1 VTDPD
6 PAQAAVKAN
15 AFATALVTYLTQA
28 AQAQLTAGQAQLQAE
43 IAQTPATD
51 PTRAALQQGLE
62 QVIAL
67 RAVTNGGAQV
77 VEQASTPTSP
87 SSPKVKRNAAIG
99 AIAGILL
106 GLALAF
112 MLDLFDRR
120 IKSAE
125 ELERLY
131 GLPALTYV
139 PLRRRTPGEREPHL
153 DLEPFRILRD
163 ALGYVSLREHP
174 QVILVTSAVSGEGK
188 TWAAGGLARA
198 LAAAGKSVTLI
209 EGDVHRPALKAQM
222 GIDSNGR
229 GLMNALVEGGN
240 VVELVQE
247 APAVPSLSVLSSGP
261 FTPNS
266 AELLRMPAM
275 NRVLDDLADA
285 FDYVVLD
292 GPPLLPVADAQVLLQ
307 NPAIDVVLIV
317 ARPYLTT
324 RDYVRSTLAVLKRH
338 PDKGFGLVINAVRE
352 RAAGYYGYRKRHE
365 EDGLLFDDS
374 ELTPAPSARRPAG
387 SGRPLRGRRRRKAP
401 AEDLDSVVD
410 PRAESS

>member
-1 VTDPD
+1 
-6 PAQAAVKAN
+6 
-15 AFATALVTYLTQA
+15 
-28 AQAQLTAGQAQLQAE
+28 
-43 IAQTPATD
+43 
-51 PTRAALQQGLE
+51 
-62 QVIAL
+62 
-67 RAVTNGGAQV
+67 
-77 VEQASTPTSP
+77 
-87 SSPKVKRNAAIG
+87 
-99 AIAGILL
+99 
-106 GLALAF
+106 
-112 MLDLFDRR
+112 
-120 IKSAE
+120 
-125 ELERLY
+125 
-131 GLPALTYV
+131 
-139 PLRRRTPGEREPHL
+139 
-153 DLEPFRILRD
+153 
-163 ALGYVSLREHP
+163 
-174 QVILVTSAVSGEGK
+174 VILVTSAVSGEGK

-222 GIDSNGR
+222 GIESNGR

-240 VVELVQE
+240 VVELVQD
-247 APAVPSLSVLSSGP
+247 APAVPSLSILSSGP

-266 AELLRMPAM
+266 AELLRLPAM
-275 NRVLDDLADA
+275 NRVLDQLADA
-285 FDYVVLD
+285 FDFVVID

-374 ELTPAPSARRPAG
+374 ELTPAPSARRSAG